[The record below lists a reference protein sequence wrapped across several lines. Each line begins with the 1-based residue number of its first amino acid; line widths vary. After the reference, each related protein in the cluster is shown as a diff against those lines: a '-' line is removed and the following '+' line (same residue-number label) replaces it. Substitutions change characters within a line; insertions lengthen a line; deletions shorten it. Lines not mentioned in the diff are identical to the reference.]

1 MNTVALMAEYAR
13 LADAHDALAKL
24 VALKVI
30 TPDEQIRLTR
40 KFMDD
45 RPEFKRHVAEAM
57 GGKVIA
63 TSTKRED
70 QWPTTGAQKE
80 PND

>member
-1 MNTVALMAEYAR
+1 MPGSPR
-13 LADAHDALAKL
+13 LTKPLPKL

-30 TPDEQIRLTR
+30 TQDDHIRLTR

-45 RPEFKRHVAEAM
+45 RPEFKQHVAEAM

-63 TSTKRED
+63 K
-70 QWPTTGAQKE
+70 
-80 PND
+80 